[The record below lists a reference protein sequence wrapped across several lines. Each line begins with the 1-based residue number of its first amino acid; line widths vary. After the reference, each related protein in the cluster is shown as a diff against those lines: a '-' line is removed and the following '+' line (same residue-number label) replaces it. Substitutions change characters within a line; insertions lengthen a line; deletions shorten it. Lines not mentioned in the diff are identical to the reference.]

1 VAKYT
6 PDGRGGATMKRSPSL
21 LIAVLF
27 LVTILSSKPACGEQD
42 VLFQTS
48 MLIALDK
55 GVAEGSVTI
64 EDLKQHGDFGIGTL
78 NAYEG
83 ELIALDGDCF
93 IIKVDGLAYLLDDV
107 KQTPFAM
114 MTSFAPDKAT
124 KLDKTEGYAQLKSK
138 LDEFLPTKNI
148 FYAIKIQGEFSY
160 VRTRSYPKQRKPY
173 PTLAKLFENQRDFEF
188 KDVKGTL
195 VGFCCPAFVKGIN
208 VPGYHF
214 HFLTEDRR
222 AGGHLVECNTKA
234 VEVEIDDIPAFH
246 LALPE
251 SDDFFKVE
259 AFQ

>member
-1 VAKYT
+1 
-6 PDGRGGATMKRSPSL
+6 MKRSASFL
-21 LIAVLF
+21 VAILS
-27 LVTILSSKPACGEQD
+27 LVTILNCKPACGEQD

-55 GVAEGSVTI
+55 GVAEGGVTI
-64 EDLKQHGDFGIGTL
+64 EDLKRRGDFGIGTL

-83 ELIALDGDCF
+83 ELIVLDGDCF
-93 IIKVDGLAYLLDDV
+93 IIRVDGLAYLLDDA

-114 MTSFAPDKAT
+114 MTSFVPDKT
-124 KLDKTEGYAQLKSK
+124 TEFDETEGYAQLKSK
-138 LDEFLPTKNI
+138 LDEVLPTKNI
-148 FYAIKIQGEFSY
+148 FYAIKIQGAFSY
-160 VRTRSYPKQRKPY
+160 VRARSYPKQRKPY
-173 PTLAKLFENQRDFEF
+173 PTLSKLFENQRYFEF

-195 VGFCCPAFVKGIN
+195 VGFCCPSFVKGIN

-222 AGGHLVECNTKA
+222 AGGHLVECDIKA